1 MLCFCCS
8 NKPYSECCEPKHT
21 GATIAESAQALMRS
35 RYSAYCLSNWAYILK
50 TYSKKQRASLS
61 EQALEVS
68 ASGTKWLALSV
79 VAPSTEAQQ
88 SSATTDQVEFKAYY
102 AVNHK
107 PYLMHETSDFVM
119 EDNEWRYTTG
129 IMHSDSGLLKT
140 GRNDPCFCG
149 SGKKFKQCCLKRI

>member
-79 VAPSTEAQQ
+79 FPPSAKAQQ
-88 SSATTDQVEFKAYY
+88 SSVTTEQVEFKAYY